1 MAKLEVYTVEEC
13 AEILKVTK
21 RTIYK
26 YVKDG
31 SLRASKVGRD
41 WRITDAAIQAFLE
54 NLEQKAQ
61 GN

>member
-1 MAKLEVYTVEEC
+1 MAKIEVYTVEEC
-13 AEILKVTK
+13 ADILKVTK

-41 WRITDAAIQAFLE
+41 WRITDTALRAFLE
-54 NLEQKAQ
+54 RLESK
-61 GN
+61 GE

>member
-26 YVKDG
+26 YVNEG

-54 NLEQKAQ
+54 SLEQKAQ